1 MQMTNS
7 NNQMKDKSW
16 QTKQL
21 ERRFRSLKM
30 RWRRSTA
37 NAPVDVNNSLYID
50 MLAARKAAKIS
61 YARDKRKKQ
70 QGDWDTISAL
80 ASGQR
85 FAAMWRKLTAK
96 HVNHALDKPTL
107 DMIED
112 GLRQVS
118 QTGFPHNELE
128 SKIWEAELRAFTAP
142 PHDVPDEV
150 SSSQTSSGNYVME
163 KLWGRMDGLKNGYA
177 CSEVFA
183 MNHASIL
190 TTYCD

>member
-1 MQMTNS
+1 MHQSMSTTAFTLTCLPPRKLQKLATLETRER
-7 NNQMKDKSW
+7 NNKEIGI
-16 QTKQL
+16 QL
-21 ERRFRSLKM
+21 
-30 RWRRSTA
+30 
-37 NAPVDVNNSLYID
+37 Y
-50 MLAARKAAKIS
+50 
-61 YARDKRKKQ
+61 
-70 QGDWDTISAL
+70 SAL

-118 QTGFPHNELE
+118 QTGFPHNALE

-150 SSSQTSSGNYVME
+150 IQSNQLW
-163 KLWGRMDGLKNGYA
+163 KLRNGKAMGEDGWCEEWLRLLRGLCDESRVDLDNLLRLIGKFA
-177 CSEVFA
+177 VLPRHHREV
-183 MNHASIL
+183 L
-190 TTYCD
+190 